1 MNPEAKKLW
10 KKIRNP
16 NCEECP
22 LHESAQT
29 VCLVGDGPVA
39 SAKFMVVGEAPGF
52 REDEISRPFSGKSG
66 QYLDSV
72 LAKHG
77 LDRSQAFITN
87 ANKCRPPENRTPN
100 KTEQKACRHYL
111 DDEIEAVDPGF
122 MLLLGNGGLSTIR
135 KSGIMKHRGNI
146 TQFGNAQVFP
156 TLHPAAV
163 LRNPRNGPLF
173 EADIAA
179 FARLMRGQAAD
190 TPPPRVFLVM
200 NKVALAKACKAI
212 MMSDAVAYDIET
224 NGFDEFDDEAKIA
237 TISVSPAPG
246 IAFVIPIEHPE
257 SPWKSPMRVMKI
269 LGNALMFT
277 SARRIAHNG
286 KFDDRW
292 LHQFGV
298 PIHCEFDT
306 MLAAHMLDENR
317 LKGLKPLAMVLLGVD
332 AWAIDMAGGAAMTT
346 PIKKLARYNAKDT
359 DYTLRLY
366 YIFREQLKDQA
377 RIARVFS
384 FLIMPTSKNLT
395 IIERVGLYV
404 DQQRLAERRIE
415 VQRLIRKSNKRL
427 IKMVGYEAN
436 WNSTQQLARILFEQL
451 HLPIMELTKGGAAS
465 TRESVLLRLRA
476 EHPIAAEILE
486 YRKWAGYENRYF
498 RPWTELQHEQRLHA
512 NYKIAGTVTGRLSS
526 GKEEGN
532 KGRGLNAQQIP
543 RDDLVRGVIG
553 APKGW
558 KFIDADFSQA
568 EMRIAAHYSQDP
580 TLLRIYHTGRDVH
593 MEMACKITG
602 KPADKVTKEERKRAK
617 AVNFGFLFGMWWKKF
632 MVYALD
638 TYDLVVSEEEAK
650 AYRESF
656 FNSFS
661 ALPAWHGRQRRLV
674 RNYGWVQSGIGR
686 VRHLPDIYS
695 EDKEVRGE
703 AERQAINSPVQGL
716 ASDMMLLA
724 MAILHDEMDP
734 KECRIVGT
742 VHDSLLV
749 EVREDR
755 AEYWG
760 HRIKYVMEHLPLKKK
775 FGLELTVPIVAD
787 VKVGNHWGEGEEI
800 AA

>member
-1 MNPEAKKLW
+1 
-10 KKIRNP
+10 
-16 NCEECP
+16 
-22 LHESAQT
+22 
-29 VCLVGDGPVA
+29 
-39 SAKFMVVGEAPGF
+39 MVVGEAPGF
-52 REDEISRPFSGKSG
+52 REDEISKPFSGKSG
-66 QYLDSV
+66 QYLTEV
-72 LAKHG
+72 LAKNG
-77 LDRSQAFITN
+77 LSREDAFITN

-111 DDEIEAVDPGF
+111 DDEIEAVNPPF

-146 TQFGNAQVFP
+146 TQFGEAQVFP

-179 FARLMRGQAAD
+179 FARLMRGQDAD

-200 NKVALAKACKAI
+200 TKQALAKACKAI
-212 MMSDAVAYDIET
+212 MLSEAVAYDIET
-224 NGFDEFDDEAKIA
+224 NGFDEFDEEAKIA

-257 SPWKSPMRVMKI
+257 SPWKSPMRVLKI

-292 LHQFGV
+292 LNQFGV
-298 PIHCEFDT
+298 PINCEFDT

-317 LKGLKPLAMVLLGVD
+317 LKGLKPLAMILLGVD

-346 PIKKLARYNAKDT
+346 PLKKLARYNAKDT

-366 YIFREQLKDQA
+366 YIFKQQLVEQP

-395 IIERVGLYV
+395 TIERVGLYV
-404 DQQRLAERRIE
+404 DQTRLAERRIE
-415 VQRLIRKSNKRL
+415 VQKLIAKSNKRL
-427 IKMVGYEAN
+427 VKMVGYEAN
-436 WNSTQQLARILFEQL
+436 WNSPQQLARILFEQL
-451 HLPIMELTKGGAAS
+451 KLPIMELTAKGAAS
-465 TRESVLLRLRA
+465 TRESVLLRLREEHAIA
-476 EHPIAAEILE
+476 EEILT
-486 YRKWAGYENRYF
+486 YRKWSGYENRYF
-498 RPWTELQHEQRLHA
+498 RPWTELQHERRLHA

-553 APKGW
+553 APPGW

-602 KPADKVTKEERKRAK
+602 KPANAVTKEERKRAK
-617 AVNFGFLFGMWWKKF
+617 SVNFGFLFGMGAKKF
-632 MVYALD
+632 VEYARD
-638 TYDLVVSEEEAK
+638 TYEIVVSETEAK
-650 AYRESF
+650 EYRDAF
-656 FNSFS
+656 FASFS
-661 ALPAWHGRQRRLV
+661 HLQAWHSRQRRLV
-674 RNYGWVQSGIGR
+674 RNYGWVASGIGR
-686 VRHLPDIYS
+686 VRHLPDVYS
-695 EDKEVRGE
+695 EDDAVRGE

-742 VHDSLLV
+742 VHDSMLV
-749 EVREDR
+749 EAREDR
-755 AEYWG
+755 AKHWSK
-760 HRIKYVMEHLPLKKK
+760 RIKHVMENLPLKKK
-775 FGLELTVPIVAD
+775 FGLDLTIPVVAD
-787 VKVGNHWGEGEEI
+787 VKLGDHWGEGEEI
-800 AA
+800 A

>member
-1 MNPEAKKLW
+1 M
-10 KKIRNP
+10 
-16 NCEECP
+16 

-29 VCLVGDGPVA
+29 VCLIGDGPVEH
-39 SAKFMVVGEAPGF
+39 AKFMVVGEAPGF

-66 QYLDSV
+66 QYLTEI
-72 LAKHG
+72 LAKYG
-77 LDRSQAFITN
+77 IDRHQAFITN

-111 DDEIEAVDPGF
+111 DDELEAVNPGF

-135 KSGIMKHRGNI
+135 KSGIMKHRGI
-146 TQFGNAQVFP
+146 VTQFGEAEVFP

-163 LRNPRNGPLF
+163 LRNPRYGPLF

-179 FARLMRGQAAD
+179 FARLMRGEPAHI
-190 TPPPRVFLVM
+190 TPTRVFLVM
-200 NKVALAKACKAI
+200 NKVALAKMCKAI
-212 MMSDAVAYDIET
+212 MLSEAVAYDIET
-224 NGFDEFDDEAKIA
+224 NGFDEFDDEAQIA
-237 TISVSPAPG
+237 CLSVSPSPG
-246 IAFVIPIEHPE
+246 ISFVVPIHHPQ
-257 SPWKSPMRVMKI
+257 SPWKDPLRVLKI
-269 LGNALMFT
+269 VGNALMF
-277 SARRIAHNG
+277 SGAKKIAHNG

-292 LHQFGV
+292 LNQFGV
-298 PIHCEFDT
+298 PINCDFDT

-317 LKGLKPLAMVLLGVD
+317 LKGLKPLAMVMLGAD
-332 AWAIDMAGGAAMTT
+332 AWAIDMADGAAMKT
-346 PIKKLARYNAKDT
+346 PLNVLARYNAKDT

-366 YIFREQLKDQA
+366 YIFRKQLKEQH

-395 IIERVGLYV
+395 TIERVGLWV
-404 DQQRLAERRIE
+404 DKERLAERRIE
-415 VQRLIRKSNKRL
+415 VQRLIRRSNKRL
-427 IKMVGYEAN
+427 VKMVGYEAN
-436 WNSTQQLARILFEQL
+436 WNSPQQLARILFEQL
-451 HLPIMELTKGGAAS
+451 KLPIMELTKGGAAS
-465 TRESVLLRLRA
+465 TKESVLLRLRE
-476 EHPIAAEILE
+476 EHPIAAEIIE

-512 NYKIAGTVTGRLSS
+512 NYKIAGTVTGRMSS

-543 RDDLVRGVIG
+543 RENLIRSVIG
-553 APKGW
+553 APPGW

-568 EMRIAAHYSQDP
+568 EMRIGAHYSQDP

-617 AVNFGFLFGMWWKKF
+617 SVNFGFLFGMGWAKF
-632 MVYALD
+632 VEYAFE
-638 TYDLVVSEEEAK
+638 TYDLIVSDEEAK
-650 AYRESF
+650 AYRKSF
-656 FNSFS
+656 FDSFS
-661 ALPAWHGRQRRLV
+661 RLPAWHERQRRLV

-695 EDKEVRGE
+695 EDKGVRGE

-734 KECRIVGT
+734 KEARIVGT
-742 VHDSLLV
+742 VHDSMLV
-749 EVREDR
+749 EARDDR
-755 AEYWG
+755 AEYWA

-775 FGLELTVPIVAD
+775 FGFEMTVPIVAD
-787 VKVGNHWGEGEEI
+787 VKVGTHWGEGEEI